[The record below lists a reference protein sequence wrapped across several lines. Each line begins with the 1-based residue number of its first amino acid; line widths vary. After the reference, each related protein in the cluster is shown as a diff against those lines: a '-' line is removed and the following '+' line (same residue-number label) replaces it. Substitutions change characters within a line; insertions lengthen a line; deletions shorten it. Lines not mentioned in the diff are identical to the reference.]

1 VIRVSSSEEL
11 LPFLHAQRKV
21 EDQIVDSLTA
31 AVKGMRNLAVK
42 AVLTGIS
49 MDSLKHAAM
58 YDAAVQLLTTVT
70 PALTD
75 QELSTQREL
84 VKAHIRL
91 EADLIARIS
100 SLLPR
105 VADAKVKL
113 LLSAILADEE
123 KHHRLLETV
132 LENLIR
138 RETMTEEDWWDLLW
152 KGAPIS
158 T

>member
-1 VIRVSSSEEL
+1 M
-11 LPFLHAQRKV
+11 PFLRAQRKV
-21 EDQIVDSLTA
+21 EDQIVESLNA
-31 AVKGMRNLAVK
+31 AVKDMRNQAVK

-49 MDSLKHAAM
+49 MDSVKHAAM

-100 SLLPR
+100 SRLPL

-113 LLSAILADEE
+113 LLSAILADEQ
-123 KHHRLLETV
+123 KHNRLLETV
-132 LENLIR
+132 LEHLIR
-138 RETMTEEDWWDLLW
+138 CETMTEEDWWDLLW
-152 KGAPIS
+152 RDAPVS